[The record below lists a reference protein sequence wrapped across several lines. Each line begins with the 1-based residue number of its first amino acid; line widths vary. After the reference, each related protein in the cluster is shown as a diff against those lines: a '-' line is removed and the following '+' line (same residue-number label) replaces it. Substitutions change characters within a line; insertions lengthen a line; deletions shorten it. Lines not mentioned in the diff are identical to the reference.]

1 MYVDTGMSAQALPGC
16 LLLDGCPARG
26 SMFTLC
32 PRCPGCTCLVPRP
45 RPARL
50 QCRRHSLAVHHVDSR
65 NYIPAA
71 VLHRALSELTA
82 AQ

>member
-1 MYVDTGMSAQALPGC
+1 MYLSTGPHTQVLPGAGRY
-16 LLLDGCPARG
+16 LPARA
-26 SMFTLC
+26 SRLTLC
-32 PRCPGCTCLVPRP
+32 PRCPGCTCLVPHP

-65 NYIPAA
+65 NYISAA
-71 VLHRALSELTA
+71 VLHRTLSELTA